1 MGLRP
6 LKEED
11 YADLV
16 KLWKDAGL
24 SWDWGDDQ
32 RSYVE
37 AVRRFGQHYWGYQWN
52 DRLIGCVL
60 GAFDGRRGWIYHLA
74 VADPFRRRGIG
85 RLLMQ
90 AAERS
95 LRQQGC
101 QKINL
106 LIEPHNLEVAA
117 FYQALGYQA
126 VANQFME
133 KPLLTLTPPNGA
145 SGEIV

>member
-6 LKEED
+6 LTEGD

-16 KLWKDAGL
+16 ELWKDAGL
-24 SWDWGDDQ
+24 SWDLGDDQ

-37 AVRRFGQHYWGYQWN
+37 AVRRFGQHYWGYQWH

-60 GAFDGRRGWIYHLA
+60 GAFDGRRGRIYHLA

-95 LRQQGC
+95 LQQNGC

-126 VANQFME
+126 PDNRFME
-133 KPLLTLTPPNGA
+133 KSLVTLTPPGGA
-145 SGEIV
+145 PGEIV